1 MLYMFIK
8 TILPKIHD
16 FKINLTYLYTRFTKQ
31 LKRGN
36 YSNF

>member
-1 MLYMFIK
+1 MFIK
-8 TILPKIHD
+8 TMLPKVQD

-31 LKRGN
+31 LKRDN